1 MNTARA
7 LIIALPIQQQIAH
20 TTATFYTIQ
29 QTTVHYTSGGTKSKL
44 HNSLTYNS
52 IRQSYRGYSRVSDLN
67 NCSVIPVPRV
77 DLGT

>member
-7 LIIALPIQQQIAH
+7 LIALPIQQQIAH
-20 TTATFYTIQ
+20 TTATFYTIE
-29 QTTVHYTSGGTKSKL
+29 QTTVHYTSGDTKSKL

>member
-7 LIIALPIQQQIAH
+7 LIALPIQQIAH

-52 IRQSYRGYSRVSDLN
+52 IRQSRLFMSL
-67 NCSVIPVPRV
+67 
-77 DLGT
+77 